1 MTMKR
6 IFAFIIACTAL
17 TACYE
22 DYIFDYDYSAIY
34 TMYQYDLRTFIP
46 EEEDNMLSFTV
57 ALGGVID
64 NTRDRNVKVSIDNS
78 LLDCDLSTFDPSGE
92 TASFTALDGLK
103 GKGKLGD
110 ISQNYV
116 SNEVNA
122 SGITSLTPLPTSYY
136 TASPAGNLT
145 IEEGNHTAKM
155 RLTPTEEMFK
165 DENMVKPYYAIG
177 FRIESADADKVLPEK
192 SFQIMAVKVENTFYG
207 NWYHGGRML
216 VVKNVDGSVVSDK
229 SYPVSLP
236 QHDSKVYALTTE
248 GIRSVLTDKVSDYAG
263 QLRLRFVDNA
273 KIIVEDPSGQ
283 YDIRPINGSPSHH
296 NQAKL
301 LQDRKLYLN
310 YMWNNGDGTST
321 YVTDTLY
328 FRNRVRDGMSEWQDE
343 NPEHYK

>member
-1 MTMKR
+1 
-6 IFAFIIACTAL
+6 
-17 TACYE
+17 
-22 DYIFDYDYSAIY
+22 
-34 TMYQYDLRTFIP
+34 
-46 EEEDNMLSFTV
+46 
-57 ALGGVID
+57 
-64 NTRDRNVKVSIDNS
+64 
-78 LLDCDLSTFDPSGE
+78 
-92 TASFTALDGLK
+92 
-103 GKGKLGD
+103 
-110 ISQNYV
+110 
-116 SNEVNA
+116 
-122 SGITSLTPLPTSYY
+122 
-136 TASPAGNLT
+136 
-145 IEEGNHTAKM
+145 
-155 RLTPTEEMFK
+155 
-165 DENMVKPYYAIG
+165 
-177 FRIESADADKVLPEK
+177 
-192 SFQIMAVKVENTFYG
+192 
-207 NWYHGGRML
+207 ML